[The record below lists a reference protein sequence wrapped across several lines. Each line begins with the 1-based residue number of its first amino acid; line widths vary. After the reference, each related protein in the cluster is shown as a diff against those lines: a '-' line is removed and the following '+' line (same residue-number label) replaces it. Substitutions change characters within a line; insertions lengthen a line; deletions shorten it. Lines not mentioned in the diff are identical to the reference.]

1 MGGGE
6 KLLEIDERKMQVLS
20 AVVDEYI
27 KTGEPV
33 GSKVVLQQLSMK
45 VSSATVRNDMAAL
58 EQAGF
63 LEQPHTSAGRVPTY
77 LGYRF
82 YIENL
87 MAVTPLSN
95 EEKKLIDEKLRNN
108 DYTADS
114 IVENAVN
121 VLSELT
127 ELTVVSKNTLP
138 QFSMITHVE
147 IIPAGRRLYALLII
161 TSGGTIK
168 NKICRIEFDITNE
181 QLDYFGEFIS
191 ENLTGLNL
199 EQLTPQM
206 LENLATALGGYM
218 MTLSPLLNAL
228 YSLSE
233 EMTQVDIHLQGEQKL
248 ITSGANANEV
258 VDFIAKKNELDLLLS
273 SAFDGISVVF
283 GKENDSFTIT
293 NSSMI
298 LSPYSLNNE
307 TLGSLGVIGPI
318 RLDYSKVFSHIDYV
332 TKVMTDLL
340 DQVSQENQTNIMQL
354 NNTHEL
360 IRKDEPN
367 E

>member
-1 MGGGE
+1 M
-6 KLLEIDERKMQVLS
+6 EIDERKWQVLT

-33 GSKVVLQQLSMK
+33 GSKVVLQQLSIK
-45 VSSATVRNDMAAL
+45 VSSATVRNDMSAL
-58 EQAGF
+58 EQSGF

-77 LGYRF
+77 LGYRY

-87 MAVTPLSN
+87 MAVPQLTK
-95 EEKKLIDEKLRNN
+95 EEKQLIDEKLRNN
-108 DYTADS
+108 DFTPDS

-161 TSGGTIK
+161 TSSGTIK

-181 QLDYFGEFIS
+181 QLVYFGEFIS
-191 ENLTGLNL
+191 ENLTGMNL
-199 EQLTPQM
+199 DDLTPDM
-206 LENLATALGGYM
+206 LSNLATALGGYM

-248 ITSGANANEV
+248 ITSGVNASEV
-258 VDFIAKKNELDLLLS
+258 VDFIAKKNELDILLS

-283 GKENDSFTIT
+283 GKENESFTIT
-293 NSSMI
+293 NTSMI

-307 TLGSLGVIGPI
+307 NLGSLGVIGPI

-332 TKVMTDLL
+332 TKSMTDLL
-340 DQVSQENQTNIMQL
+340 AKVSNENQPIITQ
-354 NNTHEL
+354 TPS
-360 IRKDEPN
+360 RKDDED

>member
-1 MGGGE
+1 M
-6 KLLEIDERKMQVLS
+6 EIDERKMKILG

-33 GSKVVLQQLSMK
+33 GSKVVLQQLSIK
-45 VSSATVRNDMAAL
+45 ISSATVRNDMVAL

-77 LGYRF
+77 LGYRY

-87 MAVTPLSN
+87 MAITPLTK

-108 DYTADS
+108 DFTADS

-161 TSGGTIK
+161 TSSGTIK

-181 QLDYFGEFIS
+181 QLEYFGDFIN
-191 ENLTGLNL
+191 ENLTGLNID
-199 EQLTPQM
+199 ELTPNM
-206 LENLATALGGYM
+206 LENLALALGGYM

-248 ITSGANANEV
+248 IKSGVNANEV
-258 VDFIAKKNELDLLLS
+258 VDFIAKKNELDMLLS

-283 GKENDSFTIT
+283 GKENESFTIT

-298 LSPYSLNNE
+298 VSPISLNNE

-332 TKVMTDLL
+332 TKSMTDLL
-340 DQVSQENQTNIMQL
+340 NQATQEQTTKVEL
-354 NNTHEL
+354 NNHEQFKE
-360 IRKDEPN
+360 RKEDDN